1 MRKSI
6 IAGLTF
12 CAAMGVGH
20 AHAFA
25 KKPADTA
32 HKHPIARAETGRRVE
47 YPTQFRVPPHPL
59 VYDCVHVAF
68 PQCSRGVDGLNDGS
82 FRWPW

>member
-6 IAGLTF
+6 IAVLTL
-12 CAAMGVGH
+12 CAATASGH
-20 AHAFA
+20 AHAST
-25 KKPADTA
+25 KKPVDTA
-32 HKHPIARAETGRRVE
+32 RKHPVAKAEAGRPVE

-68 PQCSRGVDGLNDGS
+68 PQCSRGLDGLNDGS